1 MILPKLGLTMDEG
14 RIVAWHKRVGDAV
27 AAGDVLFEV
36 ETDKATMEVE
46 SPTAG
51 TLRRI
56 LYPADATAPVAT
68 VIALITETADE
79 PIPLDSPFAAEPPPG
94 AQPPKPSL
102 RDEGPPASGRD
113 PIARGPSEV
122 EPLVVSA
129 AASSD
134 GERVRSSPA
143 ARKRAQEL
151 RVDIAK
157 IAGSGPGGRVTL
169 EDVDAAAT
177 SKSSPAATF
186 SGEKREPL
194 SRMRRA
200 IGERMTR
207 SVREQPQFSISRD
220 VDMTAANEKRKASGA
235 SYTDAIVAAAAKT
248 LRDHPRLRARIE
260 EGELATSEAA
270 NIGLAIALEDGLL
283 VAVLRDA
290 DRKGLKELAAER
302 ARLEEHA
309 RSGKLAEHELT
320 GSVLTVSNLGTM
332 GVDRFTAIVNPPEA
346 AILAVGRVADR
357 VVVID
362 GAAAVRPVATLT
374 LSVDHRVADGAT
386 AARYLAGLAE
396 RLERGD
402 L

>member
-1 MILPKLGLTMDEG
+1 MDEG
-14 RIVAWHKRVGDAV
+14 RIVAWHKREGDAV
-27 AAGDVLFEV
+27 AAGDILFEV

-51 TLRRI
+51 TLRKI

-79 PIPLDSPFAAEPPPG
+79 DIAESAVG

-102 RDEGPPASGRD
+102 RDEDPPASGRA
-113 PIARGPSEV
+113 PVARGPSEV
-122 EPLVVSA
+122 EPLSP
-129 AASSD
+129 SSD
-134 GERVRSSPA
+134 EGRVRSSPA

-151 RVDIAK
+151 GVDIGSVT
-157 IAGSGPGGRVTL
+157 GSGPGGRVTL
-169 EDVDAAAT
+169 EDVDAAAEL
-177 SKSSPAATF
+177 SKSSPTTL
-186 SGEKREPL
+186 SKEKREPL

-200 IGERMTR
+200 IAERMTK

-220 VDMTAANEKRKASGA
+220 VDMTSANEERKAAGA
-235 SYTDAIVAAAAKT
+235 SYTDVIVAAAAKT

-260 EGELATSEAA
+260 GGELVTSDAT
-270 NIGLAIALEDGLL
+270 NIGVAIALEDGLL

-290 DRKGLKELAAER
+290 DRKNLRELAAER
-302 ARLEEHA
+302 ERLEEHA
-309 RSGKLAEHELT
+309 HAGKLAEHELT

-332 GVDRFTAIVNPPEA
+332 GIDRFVAIVNPPEA

-357 VVVID
+357 VVAKD
-362 GAAAVRPVATLT
+362 GVPAVRPIASLT

-386 AARYLAGLAE
+386 AARYLAAVAE
-396 RLERGD
+396 RLERAD

>member
-1 MILPKLGLTMDEG
+1 MDEG

-27 AAGDVLFEV
+27 AAGDLLFEV

-79 PIPLDSPFAAEPPPG
+79 PLPESLEAGGAPG
-94 AQPPKPSL
+94 PQPPKPSL
-102 RDEGPPASGRD
+102 RDGGPPASGRL

-122 EPLVVSA
+122 EAP
-129 AASSD
+129 AASAGD
-134 GERVRSSPA
+134 RVRSSPA

-151 RVDIAK
+151 GVDMGHLR
-157 IAGSGPGGRVTL
+157 GSGPGGRVTL
-169 EDVDAAAT
+169 EDVDAAA
-177 SKSSPAATF
+177 SPSTASPVAP
-186 SGEKREPL
+186 SREKREPL
-194 SRMRRA
+194 SRMRKA
-200 IGERMTR
+200 IGERMTK

-220 VDMTAANEKRKASGA
+220 VDMTAANEKRKAAGA

-248 LRDHPRLRARIE
+248 LREHPRLRARIE
-260 EGELATSEAA
+260 DGELVTSEAA
-270 NIGLAIALEDGLL
+270 NVGLAIALEDGLL

-290 DRKGLKELAAER
+290 DRKGLRELAAER
-302 ARLEEHA
+302 ERLEEHA
-309 RSGKLAEHELT
+309 RVGKLAEQELT
-320 GSVLTVSNLGTM
+320 GSVLTVSNLGMM
-332 GVDRFTAIVNPPEA
+332 GIDHFTAIVNPPEA
-346 AILAVGRVADR
+346 AILAVGRVIDR
-357 VVVID
+357 VVAKD
-362 GAAAVRPVATLT
+362 GAPTVRPIATLT

-386 AARYLAGLAE
+386 AARYLSAVAE

>member
-1 MILPKLGLTMDEG
+1 MDEG
-14 RIVAWHKRVGDAV
+14 RIVAWHKREGDAV
-27 AAGDVLFEV
+27 AAGDILFEV

-51 TLRRI
+51 TLRKI

-79 PIPLDSPFAAEPPPG
+79 DIAESAVG

-102 RDEGPPASGRD
+102 RDEDPPASGRA
-113 PIARGPSEV
+113 PVARGPSEV
-122 EPLVVSA
+122 EPLSP
-129 AASSD
+129 SSD
-134 GERVRSSPA
+134 EGRVRSSPA

-151 RVDIAK
+151 GVDIGSVT
-157 IAGSGPGGRVTL
+157 GSGPGGRVTL
-169 EDVDAAAT
+169 EDVDAAAEL
-177 SKSSPAATF
+177 SKSSPTTL
-186 SGEKREPL
+186 SKEKREPL

-200 IGERMTR
+200 IAERMTK

-220 VDMTAANEKRKASGA
+220 VDMTSANEERKAAGA
-235 SYTDAIVAAAAKT
+235 SYTDVIVAAAAKT

-260 EGELATSEAA
+260 DGELVTSDAT
-270 NIGLAIALEDGLL
+270 NIGVAIALEDGLL

-290 DRKGLKELAAER
+290 DRKNLRELAAER
-302 ARLEEHA
+302 ERLEEHA
-309 RSGKLAEHELT
+309 HAGKLAEHELT

-332 GVDRFTAIVNPPEA
+332 GIDRFVAIVNPPEA

-357 VVVID
+357 VVAKD
-362 GAAAVRPVATLT
+362 GVPAVRPIASLT

-386 AARYLAGLAE
+386 AARYLAAVAE
-396 RLERGD
+396 RLERAD

>member
-1 MILPKLGLTMDEG
+1 MDEG
-14 RIVAWHKRVGDAV
+14 RIVAWHKREGDTV

-68 VIALITETADE
+68 VIAFITETADE
-79 PIPLDSPFAAEPPPG
+79 PLPVDGVLG

-102 RDEGPPASGRD
+102 RDEDPPASGRA
-113 PIARGPSEV
+113 PVARGPSEV
-122 EPLVVSA
+122 EPLSQ
-129 AASSD
+129 SSD
-134 GERVRSSPA
+134 EGRVRSSPA

-151 RVDIAK
+151 RVDIGK

-169 EDVDAAAT
+169 EDVDGAAT
-177 SKSSPAATF
+177 AKSSPVAT
-186 SGEKREPL
+186 SSEETREPL

-200 IGERMTR
+200 IGERMTK
-207 SVREQPQFSISRD
+207 SVREQPQFSMSRD
-220 VDMTAANEKRKASGA
+220 VDMTAANEKRKAADA

-260 EGELATSEAA
+260 DGHLVTSDAA
-270 NIGLAIALEDGLL
+270 NVGLAIALTDGLL

-290 DRKGLKELAAER
+290 DRKSLTDLAAER
-302 ARLEEHA
+302 ERLEEHA
-309 RSGKLAEHELT
+309 RAGKLAEHELT

-332 GVDRFTAIVNPPEA
+332 GIDRFTAIVNPPEA

-357 VVVID
+357 VVAKD
-362 GAAAVRPVATLT
+362 GSPEVRPIATLT

-386 AARYLAGLAE
+386 AARYLSAVAD